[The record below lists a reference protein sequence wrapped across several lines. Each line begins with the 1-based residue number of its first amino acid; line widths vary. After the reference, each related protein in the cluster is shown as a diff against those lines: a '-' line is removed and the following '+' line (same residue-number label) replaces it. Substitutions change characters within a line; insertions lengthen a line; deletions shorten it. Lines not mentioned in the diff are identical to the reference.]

1 MTRRQPAVPR
11 TWLEDARRHL
21 RCTVSR
27 TSEGAV
33 AAGVGPAAR
42 TELPARAGTGFAR
55 LLSGPRSSGR
65 GRPLLSP
72 PSTLPSVPPRGVAH
86 LACRDSRG
94 GPGPD
99 SSSPAP
105 WPWHPH
111 LPPPTQASELR
122 VPGGWAERGGCGLP
136 PRFPPPPGR
145 LLAGVQLPAGLGTWV
160 SLPAPLPILFCLFP
174 LSTEA
179 EVA

>member
-1 MTRRQPAVPR
+1 MARRQPAGPR
-11 TWLEDARRHL
+11 TWLEGARRHR

-27 TSEGAV
+27 TSEGTV
-33 AAGVGPAAR
+33 AAGVGQAAR

-55 LLSGPRSSGR
+55 LLLRAPVLQARASPRLTR
-65 GRPLLSP
+65 
-72 PSTLPSVPPRGVAH
+72 STLPSVPPRGVAH
-86 LACRDSRG
+86 LACPDSRG
-94 GPGPD
+94 SPGPD

-105 WPWHPH
+105 RPWHPL
-111 LPPPTQASELR
+111 LPPPTQASELP
-122 VPGGWAERGGCGLP
+122 VPGGWAEQGGCGLP
-136 PRFPPPPGR
+136 PLFPPPSGR

-160 SLPAPLPILFCLFP
+160 SLPAPFPILFCLFP